1 MKSINYL
8 VLLFIFLLAI
18 NKVQGQTHT
27 QAIYGKVVDQDSK
40 MALIGATIKVQSGD
54 QLLGGGTDFD
64 GDFRIEKVPVGR
76 LNIEVTYLGYEPVV
90 LSSITLS
97 SGKELNLTIEM
108 QESTADMEEVVV
120 SAENNRDKAA
130 ALNEMATVSARSFS
144 VEETGRY
151 AGSFA
156 DPSRMVTNYAGVSVG
171 GGTFDLSNEIVVR
184 GNSPSGLLW
193 RMEGIEIPNPNH
205 FADVGSSGGS
215 VSMLNS
221 NTLSTSD
228 FFTGAFPGEY
238 GNATSGVFDLNLRN
252 GNNQKHEFTLG
263 IGLLGIEA
271 AAEGYFSK
279 KSKASFLINYRYS
292 TLGLVQAMG
301 LNPVGDALPSYQD
314 LSFKINLPAGKAG
327 TFTLWGIGGDNT
339 AYLNPEKDSLKW
351 EKASD
356 NDGYDAKG
364 KMGVVGLS
372 HRIIVSEN
380 SYLKTVVALSGQQSK
395 SEYYEL
401 AAQDDYQKDVSG
413 ANLFNR
419 YSIRATTAYTHKF
432 GAKNTLKAGVVFN
445 QLNFGYDVKRKDE
458 NTGRLKTFLD
468 NKGATQ
474 LLQAYASWKYRPH
487 TNWGINAGLHYSY
500 LTLNKKYAIEPRLS
514 AKWNFAP
521 KHSISVGGGIHSRME
536 DISYYFVEVPNLE
549 EGNKNLEL
557 KKAVH
562 AVLGYDFAISKDIN
576 LKIEAYYQYLYD
588 VPVENE
594 TESTLTILNT
604 TNIFEVL
611 NAKGMVSE
619 GLGRNFG
626 LDLTFEKFFS
636 KQYYIL
642 FTASVYD
649 SKYQAKDG
657 NWYNTRFNTN
667 YNISLLGGKEFK
679 VGKNKNNTFGLNS
692 KFILAG
698 GSRYTPVDVEQSRAA
713 GRAIYVDK
721 KDYTEQVAPY
731 VRLDFG
737 LSYKINMK
745 KMTHTIGIDIQN
757 VINYNNIFTQAY
769 NVETEKIEYLYQGG
783 IFPNI
788 NYKIQF

>member
-1 MKSINYL
+1 MNFL
-8 VLLFIFLLAI
+8 VGLLTLLLFSMQVNA
-18 NKVQGQTHT
+18 QTHQQT
-27 QAIYGKVVDQDSK
+27 IYGKVVDQDSK
-40 MALIGATIKVQSGD
+40 MALIGATIKVQNGD
-54 QLLGGGTDFD
+54 KILGGSTDFD
-64 GDFRIEKVPVGR
+64 GDFRIENVPVGR
-76 LNIEVTYLGYEPVV
+76 IDIEVTYLGYDPIV
-90 LSSITLS
+90 LSSLTLS
-97 SGKELNLTIEM
+97 SGKELSLTIEM
-108 QESTADMEEVVV
+108 QESTEEMEEVVV
-120 SAENNRDKAA
+120 SAETNRDKAA

-151 AGSFA
+151 AGSFS

-205 FADVGSSGGS
+205 FADIGSSGGS

-301 LNPVGDALPSYQD
+301 LNPIGDALPTYQD
-314 LSFKINLPAGKAG
+314 LSFKINVPTAKAG
-327 TFTLWGIGGDNT
+327 TFTLWGIGGDNV

-351 EKASD
+351 ETGKD
-356 NDGYDAKG
+356 NDGYDAKA

-372 HRIIVSEN
+372 HRIIVTEN

-401 AAQDDYQKDVSG
+401 LATQNYDKAVEG

-419 YSIRATTAYTHKF
+419 YSLRATTAYTHKF
-432 GAKNTLKAGVVFN
+432 GAKNTLKAGLIFN
-445 QLNFGYDVKRKDE
+445 QLNFGYDVQRKDE
-458 NTGRLKTFLD
+458 TTGRVRTFLD
-468 NKGATQ
+468 KKGGTQ

-487 TNWGINAGLHYSY
+487 TNWVINAGLHYSY
-500 LTLNKKYAIEPRLS
+500 LTLNQKYSIEPRLS

-521 KHSISVGGGIHSRME
+521 KHAISVGGGLHSRME
-536 DISYYFVEVPNLE
+536 DISYYFVENPAV
-549 EGNKNLEL
+549 EGSNKNLEL

-576 LKIEAYYQYLYD
+576 LKVEAYYQYLYD
-588 VPVENE
+588 VPVENDQ
-594 TESTLTILNT
+594 ESNLSIVNT
-604 TNIFEVL
+604 SNIFEVIH
-611 NAKGMVSE
+611 AKSMVSE

-642 FTASVYD
+642 FTASVFD
-649 SKYQAKDG
+649 SKFKAKDG
-657 NWYNTRFNTN
+657 HWYNTRFNTN
-667 YNISLLGGKEFK
+667 YNLSLLGGKEFK
-679 VGKNKNNTFGLNS
+679 LGKNKNNIIGLNS
-692 KFILAG
+692 KFIVAG
-698 GSRYTPVDVEQSRAA
+698 GSRYTPIDVEESRTA
-713 GRAIYVDK
+713 GRPIYVEK
-721 KDYTEQVAPY
+721 EAYTKQVSPY
-731 VRLDFG
+731 LRLDFG
-737 LSYKINMK
+737 ISYRINMK
-745 KMTHTIGIDIQN
+745 KMTHTIALDIQN
-757 VINYNNIFTQAY
+757 VINYNNIYTQSY

-783 IFPNI
+783 IFPNL
-788 NYKIQF
+788 NYKVQF